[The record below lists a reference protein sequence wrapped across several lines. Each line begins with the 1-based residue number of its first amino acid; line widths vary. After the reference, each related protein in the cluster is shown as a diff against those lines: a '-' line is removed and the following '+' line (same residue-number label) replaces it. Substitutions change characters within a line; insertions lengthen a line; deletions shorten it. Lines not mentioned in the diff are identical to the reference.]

1 MGLDRW
7 LPSRELMALKGGS
20 VSTWWFCL
28 DQNGHTDL
36 HVKKLSQLNEEVFP
50 FLFLLFQEVKL
61 LKVSVLHLCQ
71 FFDKAIKGVPMEEN

>member
-7 LPSRELMALKGGS
+7 LPSRELMALKGDLA
-20 VSTWWFCL
+20 STWWFCL
-28 DQNGHTDL
+28 DRDGHTDL
-36 HVKKLSQLNEEVFP
+36 HVKKLNQLNEEVFP

-61 LKVSVLHLCQ
+61 LKVSVLRFCQ